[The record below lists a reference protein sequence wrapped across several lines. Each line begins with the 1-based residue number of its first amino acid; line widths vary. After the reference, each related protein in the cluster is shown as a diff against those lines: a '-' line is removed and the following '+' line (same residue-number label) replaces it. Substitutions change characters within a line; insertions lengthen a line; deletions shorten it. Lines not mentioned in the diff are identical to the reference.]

1 MIFIFDYMTNL
12 IAAVPAEVD
21 ADQSTDVNSVWAEE
35 PYRNRGTGSYLPSAI
50 EHEAKEIRFTNR
62 K

>member
-1 MIFIFDYMTNL
+1 MTNL

-21 ADQSTDVNSVWAEE
+21 ADQSTDVNGAWAEE

-50 EHEAKEIRFTNR
+50 EHEAKEIRLTNR